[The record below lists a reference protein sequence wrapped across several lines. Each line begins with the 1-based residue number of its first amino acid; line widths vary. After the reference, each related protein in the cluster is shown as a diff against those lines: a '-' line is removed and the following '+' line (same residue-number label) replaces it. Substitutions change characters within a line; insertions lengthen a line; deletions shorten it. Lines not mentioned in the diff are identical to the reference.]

1 MSDHPQT
8 PGAAPPAANRRWGD
22 LGVRAASGLVLV
34 AIAILTARR
43 GGTLFVLTWGAA
55 ALAVFWEWQR
65 LLGRPSLPRLV
76 VGFAALVVAAAAA
89 WSDATTAA
97 VVALVVGAG
106 ALAALDRA
114 GSRLWPAAGLA
125 YAGLFIV
132 ALISLRSSF
141 PFGSHAI
148 IWLFATVW
156 STDVFAYFGGRL
168 FGGPK
173 LWPRVSPSKTWSGT
187 LTGLAAGALVGSWV
201 VLRDPPA
208 PTPIMPIFWL
218 SLATAALSQIGD
230 AFESGI
236 KRRFG
241 VKDSSSLI
249 PGHGGVMDRL
259 DGFIAA
265 AVFAFV
271 FGLLRAQTTVA
282 GGLFYWP

>member
-1 MSDHPQT
+1 MEGSAEARSK
-8 PGAAPPAANRRWGD
+8 AAPKRRWGD
-22 LGVRAASGLVLV
+22 LGLRAVSGLVLIAV
-34 AIAILTARR
+34 ALVTARQ
-43 GGTLFVLTWGAA
+43 GGVLFVVTWAA
-55 ALAVFWEWQR
+55 AAFAVFWEWQR
-65 LLGRPSLPRLV
+65 LPGHLSVARFAFGIV
-76 VGFAALVVAAAAA
+76 VLVAATIATR
-89 WSDATTAA
+89 SDATAPALLILAAGSVALAATADSGLRLWTAA
-97 VVALVVGAG
+97 GLVYAGLLVVALV
-106 ALAALDRA
+106 
-114 GSRLWPAAGLA
+114 
-125 YAGLFIV
+125 
-132 ALISLRSSF
+132 SLRSSF

-168 FGGPK
+168 LGGPK

-187 LTGLAAGALVGSWV
+187 LTGLVAGALIGTWV

-208 PTPIMPIFWL
+208 PTPMTPILLL
-218 SLATAALSQIGD
+218 SLSAAALSQAGD
-230 AFESGI
+230 AFESAI
-236 KRRFG
+236 KRHFG

-271 FGLLRAQTTVA
+271 FGVIRGQTTVA